1 MPHRIPIMT
10 NTLTTIL
17 EGTILATLVAWQS
30 MLALISDKDWDRLL
44 GENGFKVALLP
55 GLVVVWG
62 TSERRLANERRDK
75 AVHHRELVDALAAK
89 ERKEDENTERLAAIN
104 IEQIKAQG
112 LVINEIKDLRREFR
126 DLATELKTK
135 S

>member
-1 MPHRIPIMT
+1 MT
-10 NTLTTIL
+10 STLTTIL

-30 MLALISDKDWDRLL
+30 MLAFLSDETWNRLL
-44 GENGFKVALLP
+44 GENGFKVALLL

-89 ERKEDENTERLAAIN
+89 ERKEDENTERLTALT

-112 LVINEIKDLRREFR
+112 LVINEIKDLRREFS